1 MSPRTPPRP
10 KSPTQSQ
17 GQLDT
22 LAEAYADAA
31 KRLAALDARVGDA
44 HWHVRPRAGEW
55 SVAECV
61 AHLNLTS
68 AAMLPRLRAAF
79 VEAQQR
85 PAVGERGY
93 KGAWFGRVL
102 AKMVGP
108 VPIVAGL
115 RLGRAKTTAPFVPGS
130 DLPRPQVMEER
141 RRWQAE
147 ELALVWRAE
156 GLPIDLVSVESPFVA
171 GARYDGYSALWIVV
185 RHELRHL
192 VQAERALARVER
204 R

>member
-22 LAEAYADAA
+22 LAQAYADVA
-31 KRLAALDARVGDA
+31 KRLAALDSRVGDA
-44 HWHVRPRAGEW
+44 QWNQRPQSGEW

-68 AAMLPRLRAAF
+68 AAMMPRLRTAF
-79 VEAQQR
+79 GEAQQL

-93 KGAWFGRVL
+93 KGAWFGRML
-102 AKMVGP
+102 AKMLGP
-108 VPIVAGL
+108 VPIIAGL

-130 DLPRPQVMEER
+130 ELPRQQVMEER
-141 RRWQAE
+141 RRWQGE
-147 ELALVWRAE
+147 ELALVWSAE
-156 GLPIDLVSVESPFVA
+156 GLPIDQVTVESPFVA
-171 GARYDGYSALWIVV
+171 GARYDGYSALWIIV

-204 R
+204 K